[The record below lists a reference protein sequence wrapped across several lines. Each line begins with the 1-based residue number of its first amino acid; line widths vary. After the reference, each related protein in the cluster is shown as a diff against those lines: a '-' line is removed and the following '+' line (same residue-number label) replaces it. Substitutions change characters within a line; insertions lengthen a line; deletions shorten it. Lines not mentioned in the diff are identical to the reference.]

1 MMTRLLF
8 ITLCSAALFAL
19 SCNKEQIEKD
29 KTSYEVNLNPKSPH
43 ILKVKKEDGV
53 IINYYG
59 LKDEAGKTRQI
70 QSVSIKRPEEINPS
84 LLQFTPD
91 KRLGRILASDGSMY
105 RFDWTGA
112 TTFRLIAVS
121 ANRSQ
126 QVSIPVDLNDF
137 RFQSPGST
145 GSSVK
150 GKNPLPTKQT
160 SSRINRKTDFTVK
173 PLPLAAH
180 INNAID
186 FRGGN
191 RDMNLIITRCGQSI
205 PVDDWA
211 PLPLNVDFCSP
222 CKNDGILFPDGV
234 SNRYI
239 LPESGPGLV
248 ANLADICNSISSGL
262 SDVCTILEPILL
274 IPGAIEYICGQLQL
288 VTPLGTF
295 VFCEGFFRGMN
306 LACLFASGPV
316 VGSPSLTDV
325 FCDIVRGFSS
335 DFRPT
340 TIKLS
345 PWGGTPGNNF
355 LLELPYDGPFG
366 NQYVDIPGNMPT
378 ISDLRT
384 NPIDPVPE
392 EDYIATATIHCA
404 AGELVRI
411 SVIGTD
417 GYEDENVFIAQG
429 GITVSLRVPGALGGV
444 KDVIT
449 VEVDGGARLV
459 TSIIF

>member
-1 MMTRLLF
+1 MLTRIFF
-8 ITLCSAALFAL
+8 ITICSISFFAF

-53 IINYYG
+53 VLDYYG
-59 LKDEAGKTRQI
+59 LKDEDGKTLQI

-84 LLQFTPD
+84 LLQFNAD
-91 KRLGRILASDGSMY
+91 NRLSRIFASDGAVY
-105 RFDWTGA
+105 RFDWTGT
-112 TTFRLIAVS
+112 TTFRLTAVN
-121 ANRSQ
+121 ADRSQ
-126 QVSIPVDLNDF
+126 QVSIPVDLDDF
-137 RFQSPGST
+137 RFQSPGGT
-145 GSSVK
+145 ESSVK

-173 PLPLAAH
+173 PLPVAVH
-180 INNAID
+180 SNNAID

-211 PLPLNVDFCSP
+211 PLPLEVEFCSP
-222 CKNDGILFPDGV
+222 CKSDGLILPEGL
-234 SNRYI
+234 NNQYK

-248 ANLADICNSISSGL
+248 ANLADICQSISTGL
-262 SDVCTILEPILL
+262 GDVCTILEPILL
-274 IPGAIEYICGQLQL
+274 VPGAVEYICAQLQL
-288 VTPLGTF
+288 VTPPGTF
-295 VFCEGFFRGMN
+295 ALCEGFFRGMN
-306 LACLFASGPV
+306 VVCLLASGPV

-325 FCDIVRGFSS
+325 FCDIVKGFSS

-345 PWGGTPGNNF
+345 SWGRTPYDNF
-355 LLELPYDGPFG
+355 QLELPYNGPFG
-366 NQYVDIPGNMPT
+366 DQYVDIPGNMPT
-378 ISDLRT
+378 ISNLLT
-384 NPIDPVPE
+384 NPIDPTPE

-417 GYEDENVFIAQG
+417 GYEDENVVIAQG

-449 VEVDGGARLV
+449 VEVDGGPQLV
-459 TSIIF
+459 TSIVF